1 MSALS
6 KPKLHSL
13 VHEALVARVRVL
25 LGQCTFAEL
34 MATQTSVSLTLA
46 QRVPAFLSQK
56 HEDAHQV
63 LADAVVQAFA
73 LDPNY
78 YDGSAMDF
86 LISEGLSSA
95 GMSIAKALDGHE
107 HDSRKRWLAEVV
119 PQLDR
124 IERFVVSVFDGSWSR
139 SADRCSLAVWLQ
151 R

>member
-1 MSALS
+1 MPALS
-6 KPKLHSL
+6 KPKIHSL

-25 LGQCTFAEL
+25 LGQCTYAEL

-46 QRVPAFLSQK
+46 LRVPVPLPHN
-56 HEDAHQV
+56 HEEAHQV

-78 YDGSAMDF
+78 YDGSAIDF
-86 LISEGLSSA
+86 LVSEGLSSA
-95 GMSIAKALDGHE
+95 GMSIAAVIAGHE
-107 HDSRKRWLAEVV
+107 RGSRKRWLAEVV